1 MGKKKKEENKNL
13 PTSKC
18 PDNTAFKQQRIPAW
32 TPTLTPESVL
42 SSFFLIG
49 IFCLAVG
56 ISWIVAT
63 TNVKEVWI
71 TYSDNPDCSNCTK
84 LRENSSNSEKPCS
97 CFVSFSLG
105 EKMQG
110 DVFLY
115 YGLSNFFQNHRRYV
129 TSRYDAQLLGRNVTT
144 KQNIEKNSYCA
155 PFSAYNNGTPMAP
168 CGAIANSLFNDT
180 IMLIYYPDS
189 RSIIQVPLL
198 KTGNTWWSDKNVR
211 FGNPKPKDDI
221 VQAFAGSAK
230 PPYWQ
235 KPAYALDPLDPNN
248 NGYVN
253 DDLINWMRVA
263 ALPSF
268 RKLYRRVSRV
278 MVDSQDFS
286 DGLPAGNYSFII
298 AYNFPVSKFGGKKHV
313 ILSTLSWC
321 GGSNIF
327 LGIAYTVTGA
337 AIIITAFIMLAVHLK
352 KRKPK
357 KTFSLR

>member
-1 MGKKKKEENKNL
+1 MGKKKKEENKDV

-32 TPTLTPESVL
+32 KPTLTPESVL
-42 SSFFLIG
+42 SSFFIIG
-49 IFCLAVG
+49 LFCLAVG

-63 TNVKEVWI
+63 TNVKEIWI
-71 TYSDNPDCSNCTK
+71 TYSDNCSYCTQ
-84 LRENSSNSEKPCS
+84 LRENSSNSETPCS
-97 CFVSFSLG
+97 CFVQFSVK
-105 EKMQG
+105 EKIEG
-110 DVFLY
+110 DVFFY

-129 TSRYDAQLLGRNVTT
+129 ASRYDAQLLGRNVTT
-144 KQNIEKNSYCA
+144 KESIEKGSYCA

-168 CGAIANSLFNDT
+168 CGAIANSMFNDT
-180 IMLIYYPDS
+180 IRLIYQPEPTS
-189 RSIIQVPLL
+189 PVVEVPLL

-211 FGNPKPKDDI
+211 FSNPKPKDNL
-221 VQAFAGSAK
+221 VQAFAGSAR

-235 KPAYALDPLDPNN
+235 KPASALDSLDPNN
-248 NGYVN
+248 NGYIN
-253 DDLINWMRVA
+253 DDFINWMRVA

-268 RKLYRRVSRV
+268 RKLYRRLSRV
-278 MVDSQDFS
+278 NQFS

-298 AYNFPVSKFGGKKHV
+298 EYNFPVSRFGGKKHV

-321 GGSNIF
+321 GGSNMF

-337 AIIITAFIMLAVHLK
+337 AIVLTAFAMLAVHLK

-357 KTFSLR
+357 KTFSVR